1 MAVTHLLP
9 CCFLLAVDLALG
21 THVTAATQPEDG
33 KWAVPQGKWAG
44 FAFDGAGLV
53 PEEGAGPT
61 HDGGSR
67 RRTPRSWVWN
77 QFFVVEEYT
86 GTEPIKVGRVHL
98 EADQGDDSVRYE
110 LWGEGAGTEFT
121 VDTRT
126 GEVFVMRR
134 LDRES
139 RDRYRLQARATDSAT
154 GRVLAPPSDFVVTVQ
169 DVNDNEPRFV
179 GKQPYYGTV
188 QEMASAGTLVMRV
201 EATDADDASYGNAA
215 KLVYTLQEGAE
226 YFSINASTGELHTV
240 HGNLDR
246 EALPWLRAVVTA
258 RDMGGLQG
266 GLVATATVSVTLGD
280 VNDNPPRFT
289 N

>member
-86 GTEPIKVGRVHL
+86 GTEPIKVGRV
-98 EADQGDDSVRYE
+98 
-110 LWGEGAGTEFT
+110 
-121 VDTRT
+121 
-126 GEVFVMRR
+126 FVMRR

-179 GKQPYYGTV
+179 GKQPYYGSV